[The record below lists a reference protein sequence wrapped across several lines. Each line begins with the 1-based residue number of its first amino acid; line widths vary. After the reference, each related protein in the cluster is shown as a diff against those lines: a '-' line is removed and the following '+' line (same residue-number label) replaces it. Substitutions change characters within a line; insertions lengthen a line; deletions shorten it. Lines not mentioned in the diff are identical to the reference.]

1 MRLAPPATPTAP
13 PAEGRAARVAWLV
26 SFLITLSVI
35 AILLLA
41 KSAQAATL
49 PLPPLL
55 GGGSATLVVP
65 GAEEL
70 EDDESELEGGEG
82 EFEVEECEVDEEG
95 EEEAEEEACEE
106 DADAPPE
113 CVLSSADALV
123 SAKVDAGKLRLD
135 VRYTTFSPAAVAVEY
150 RLRGGKGQLNLGKET
165 KRFSRDG
172 VLHHVDS
179 LGKSQ
184 MAKVAAAREFTVEL
198 HAVNSPRYCRDLY
211 ERHLTL
217 RRHAPG
223 GFVWLDPE
231 SSFRPRR

>member
-1 MRLAPPATPTAP
+1 MRLAPPAATTPP
-13 PAEGRAARVAWLV
+13 PAEGRATRVAWLA

-35 AILLLA
+35 TVLLLA
-41 KSAQAATL
+41 KSAQAASL
-49 PLPPLL
+49 PLPPVL
-55 GGGSATLVVP
+55 GGGSGTLVVP
-65 GAEEL
+65 GTEEL
-70 EDDESELEGGEG
+70 EGDESEFEGDEE
-82 EFEVEECEVDEEG
+82 EFEVEECEEG

-113 CVLSSADALV
+113 CVLGSADALV

-150 RLRGGKGQLNLGKET
+150 RLRGGKGQLNLGQET
-165 KRFSRDG
+165 KRFGRDG
-172 VLHHVDS
+172 VLHQTDS
-179 LGKSQ
+179 PSKGQ